1 MLRITRTDDSP
12 ASLRVEGSLTASSV
26 AALRTAAPGGSASW
40 TLDLAG
46 VGFADAEGVRL
57 LADLAAGGARLVG
70 ASPFLRELLRQA
82 EPSAARDAAD
92 PQIPPRGAGGAAL
105 VEALRLGDVQAKE
118 RMVRQHLPDLLALA
132 QRLCGSVAEARVVVR
147 AALTVALE
155 SPPPRTDEAVRSW
168 LRAFLLREVLSR
180 HEPEANASLGDLMP
194 RFDARG
200 ERTPDEADHDLA
212 RGDVAVAAATVRQ
225 GLARLPRVHRALMV
239 LCDGERLDHGTAG
252 ALVGL
257 DPTVVRTMLHQ
268 ARQALRLLLGRAVAG
283 ASPAGARAC
292 SA

>member
-1 MLRITRTDDSP
+1 MLRITRTDHSS
-12 ASLRVEGSLTASSV
+12 ARLRVEGSLTASCV
-26 AALRTAAPGGSASW
+26 AALRTAAPDPAASW

-46 VGFADAEGVRL
+46 VCFADAEGVRL

-92 PQIPPRGAGGAAL
+92 PPIPPRGAGGAL
-105 VEALRLGDVQAKE
+105 VDALRLGDAQAKE
-118 RMVRQHLPDLLALA
+118 RMIRQHLPDLLALA
-132 QRLCGSVAEARVVVR
+132 QRLCGCAAEARAVVR

-180 HEPEANASLGDLMP
+180 HEPEANASLGDLVP

-212 RGDVAVAAATVRQ
+212 RGDVAVAAVTVRQ

-268 ARQALRLLLGRAVAG
+268 ARQALRLLLGRALAG
-283 ASPAGARAC
+283 ASPAGARA
-292 SA
+292 